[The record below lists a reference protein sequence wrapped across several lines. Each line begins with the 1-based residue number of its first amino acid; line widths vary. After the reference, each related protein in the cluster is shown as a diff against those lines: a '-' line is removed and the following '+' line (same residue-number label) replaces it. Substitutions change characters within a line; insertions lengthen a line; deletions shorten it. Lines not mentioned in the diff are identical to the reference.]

1 MSVINSYT
9 YFLDSKYRSS
19 GINGQPVWNLENGL
33 MLSDPANYFAVQIMS
48 VELPFSFNT
57 LDTPN
62 NTVGYTLVT
71 SGDSVINA
79 TGTLTLTPGS
89 YNITQLLAELS
100 TRITAMLTANGMP
113 LIELPTF
120 AFTYSAQTGKATLGF
135 GALPITNTLS
145 LTLEWANSDIL
156 AEYFGFY
163 FDTNT
168 VLSYSSPGSVSSTN
182 FVSPNNVN
190 VSPITSLAL
199 RSNTL
204 NQTTNNIECL
214 VEQRM
219 SQSDI
224 LLKIPVTVPA
234 NSWIFYEN
242 IGNFSVDLR
251 NQSIDQLQFYLT
263 HLTYDPIYL
272 DGVHFK
278 ITLKIEERQSDMVR
292 QLEQERKQEMVLTKR
307 KFDKLS
313 LHRQELATKLEHQVI
328 DIVDRAGS
336 KKIKTRATPQ
346 QVLEDEIQ

>member
-1 MSVINSYT
+1 MSVVNSWT

-19 GINGQPVWNLENGL
+19 GINGQPTWALENGL
-33 MLSDPANYFAVQIMS
+33 MLSDPANYFACQILS
-48 VELPFSFNT
+48 VELPFSFYT
-57 LDTPN
+57 LDAPN
-62 NTVGYTLVT
+62 NTVNYALVT
-71 SGDSVINA
+71 SGDSTINT
-79 TGTLTLTPGS
+79 TGTLTITPGA

-100 TRITAMLTANGMP
+100 SKITAMLTANGMP
-113 LIELPTF
+113 TVELPTL
-120 AFTYSAQTGKATLGF
+120 AFTYSALTGKATLGF
-135 GALPITNTLS
+135 GTLPATNTLS
-145 LTLEWANSDIL
+145 LTLNWATSDIL

-168 VLSYSSPGSVSSTN
+168 VLSYSSPGAVTSTN

-204 NQTTNNIECL
+204 NQTTTNIECL

-242 IGNFSVDLR
+242 TGNFSVDLR

-263 HLTYDPIYL
+263 HLTYDPIHL
-272 DGVHFK
+272 DGVHWK

-292 QLEQERKQEMVLTKR
+292 LLEQERKAEMVLTKR
-307 KFDKLS
+307 KFNKLS
-313 LHRQELATKLEHQVI
+313 MQRDELATQLEGQV
-328 DIVDRAGS
+328 
-336 KKIKTRATPQ
+336 KKIKTRTAPQ
-346 QVLEDEIQ
+346 TFDEIN

>member
-1 MSVINSYT
+1 MLLLNKMSVINSWT
-9 YFLDSKYRSS
+9 YFLDSKYRNS
-19 GINGQPVWNLENGL
+19 GINGQPTWDLPNGL
-33 MLSDPANYFAVQIMS
+33 MLSDPANYFAVQILS
-48 VELPFSFNT
+48 IELPFSFYT

-71 SGDSVINA
+71 SGDSTINI
-79 TGTLTLTPGS
+79 TGTLTITPGA

-100 TRITAMLTANGMP
+100 TRITGILTAAGMP
-113 LIELPTF
+113 TIELPTF

-145 LTLEWANSDIL
+145 FTLDWANSDIL

-168 VLSYSSPGSVSSTN
+168 VLSYSSPGSITSTN
-182 FVSPNNVN
+182 YISPNNVN
-190 VSPITSLAL
+190 CNPITSLAL

-224 LLKIPVTVPA
+224 LLKIPIQVPS

-242 IGNFSVDLR
+242 NSNFSVDLR
-251 NQSIDQLQFYLT
+251 NQSIDQIQLYLT
-263 HLTYDPIYL
+263 HLTYDPVYL
-272 DGVHFK
+272 DGVHWK
-278 ITLKIEERQSDMVR
+278 IVLKIEERQSDMVR
-292 QLEQERKQEMVLTKR
+292 QLEQDRKQEMTLTKR

-313 LHRQELATKLEHQVI
+313 LHRQELATQLEGQI
-328 DIVDRAGS
+328 
-336 KKIKTRATPQ
+336 KKIKTRTAPQ
-346 QVLEDEIQ
+346 TIEE

>member
-1 MSVINSYT
+1 MSVINSWT

-19 GINGQPVWNLENGL
+19 GINGQPTWDLSNGL
-33 MLSDPANYFAVQIMS
+33 MLSDPANYFACQILS
-48 VELPFSFNT
+48 VELPFSFYT

-71 SGDSVINA
+71 SGDSTINT
-79 TGTLTLTPGS
+79 TGTLTITPGA

-100 TRITAMLTANGMP
+100 SKITAMLTANGMP
-113 LIELPTF
+113 TIELPTL

-135 GALPITNTLS
+135 GTLPTTNTLS

-168 VLSYSSPGSVSSTN
+168 VLSYSSPGSVTSTN

-190 VSPITSLAL
+190 CNPITSLAL

-204 NQTTNNIECL
+204 NQTTNNLECL

-219 SQSDI
+219 SQTDI
-224 LLKIPVTVPA
+224 LLKIPITVPS

-242 IGNFSVDLR
+242 TGNFSVDLR
-251 NQSIDQLQFYLT
+251 NQNIDQIQLYIT
-263 HLTYDPIYL
+263 HLTFDPVYL

-278 ITLKIEERQSDMVR
+278 VTMRIEERQSDMVR
-292 QLEQERKQEMVLTKR
+292 TLEQERKAEMLLTKR
-307 KFDKLS
+307 KFNKLS
-313 LHRQELATKLEHQVI
+313 LQRDELATQLEGQV
-328 DIVDRAGS
+328 
-336 KKIKTRATPQ
+336 KKIKTRVAP
-346 QVLEDEIQ
+346 VVKDEQIN

>member
-1 MSVINSYT
+1 MSVINSWT

-19 GINGQPVWNLENGL
+19 GINGQPTWDLPNGL
-33 MLSDPANYFAVQIMS
+33 MLSDSANYFAVQILS
-48 VELPFSFNT
+48 VELPFSFYT

-71 SGDSVINA
+71 SGDSVINT
-79 TGTLTLTPGS
+79 TGTLTITPGA

-100 TRITAMLTANGMP
+100 TRITAILTADGMP
-113 LIELPTF
+113 TIELPTF

-135 GALPITNTLS
+135 GTLPITNTLS
-145 LTLEWANSDIL
+145 FTLDWANSDIL

-163 FDTNT
+163 FDANT
-168 VLSYSSPGSVSSTN
+168 VLSYSSPGSITSTN
-182 FVSPNNVN
+182 YISPNNVN
-190 VSPITSLAL
+190 CNPITSLAL

-224 LLKIPVTVPA
+224 LLKIPIQVPS

-242 IGNFSVDLR
+242 NSNFSVDLR
-251 NQSIDQLQFYLT
+251 NQSIDQIQLYLT
-263 HLTYDPIYL
+263 HLTYDPVYL
-272 DGVHFK
+272 DGVHWK
-278 ITLKIEERQSDMVR
+278 IVLKIEERQSDIVR
-292 QLEQERKQEMVLTKR
+292 QLEQDRKQEMTLTKR

-313 LHRQELATKLEHQVI
+313 LHRQELATQLEGQI
-328 DIVDRAGS
+328 
-336 KKIKTRATPQ
+336 KKIKTRTAPQ
-346 QVLEDEIQ
+346 TINE